1 MKLEARTNA
10 LESQTG
16 SGMSEDAIMK
26 RLDAIST
33 RDAVPATQR
42 QQELREK
49 EERLLSRAGG
59 ADESKASDM
68 SNQEQSDFLNF
79 VTAPAGSRQPLRA
92 RRAEVM
98 QQRSAASGA
107 QSTLTLVMISLLPLL
122 LYGCYRI
129 VAQNIDPAQ
138 AQRLESFISGIETQV

>member
-68 SNQEQSDFLNF
+68 SNQERSDFLNF
-79 VTAPAGSRQPLRA
+79 VTACPRLPPGGLGALGIEVTAQRSQSKIPTAQTCVPKLYLPEYADGARREGCAGSGG
-92 RRAEVM
+92 
-98 QQRSAASGA
+98 SIG
-107 QSTLTLVMISLLPLL
+107 
-122 LYGCYRI
+122 
-129 VAQNIDPAQ
+129 
-138 AQRLESFISGIETQV
+138 ES